1 MHIPQATTFQH
12 VFSFLLQMVIWGH
25 GVHADYSGR
34 YARREDVIQAEN
46 GRDGN
51 DSMSADSEGFLS
63 SSDEDEPPTTGEAD
77 L

>member
-1 MHIPQATTFQH
+1 VCI
-12 VFSFLLQMVIWGH
+12 
-25 GVHADYSGR
+25 HADYTGR
-34 YARREDVIQAEN
+34 YARKEDVVQAEN

-63 SSDEDEPPTTGEAD
+63 SSDDEDEPPTTGEAD